1 MGDGMKRLILVAAL
15 AAKAGFT
22 CSLIGACVLVGLSAL
37 AAADDKGF
45 VRVTPDEL
53 QWKDFPN
60 SHGAQVATL
69 VGDPTK
75 PGIYVQR
82 VKFPPHVM
90 DHPHWHPDE
99 RHVTVLKGTWY
110 VGTGDKFDPEQAVPL
125 KPGSYMMHPAKAVH
139 WDGAAGDEEV
149 IVQVIGYGPSGTT
162 LLDPSQP
169 FLVEYRR

>member
-60 SHGAQVATL
+60 SRGVQVATL

-90 DHPHWHPDE
+90 DRPHWHPDE
-99 RHVTVLKGTWY
+99 RHVTVIKGTWY
-110 VGTGDKFDPEQAVPL
+110 VGTGDKFDPEQAEPL
-125 KPGSYMMHPAKAVH
+125 KPGSYMMQPAKAVH

-149 IVQVIGYGPSGTT
+149 IVQVIGYGPSGTM

-169 FLVEYRR
+169 FLV

>member
-1 MGDGMKRLILVAAL
+1 MTALLPRL
-15 AAKAGFT
+15 
-22 CSLIGACVLVGLSAL
+22 SLMVACVLIGVPAFAVMDDRGFVRI
-37 AAADDKGF
+37 AADDE
-45 VRVTPDEL
+45 V

-60 SHGAQVATL
+60 GHGAQIATL
-69 VGDPTK
+69 QGDPTK

-90 DHPHWHPDE
+90 DRPHWHQEE

-110 VGTGDKFDPEQAVPL
+110 AGTGDTFDPEHATPL

-139 WDGAAGDEEV
+139 WDGSAGDEEV

-162 LLDPSQP
+162 RQDPSQP
-169 FLVEYRR
+169 FWLEYKH